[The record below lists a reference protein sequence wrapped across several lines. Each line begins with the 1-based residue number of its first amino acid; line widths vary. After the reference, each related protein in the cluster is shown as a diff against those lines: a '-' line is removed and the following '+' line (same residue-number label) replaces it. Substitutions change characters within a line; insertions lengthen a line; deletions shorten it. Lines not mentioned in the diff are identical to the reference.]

1 MKNKVKQFYR
11 YFLQFVKDLE
21 KELSLRY
28 PYFQKDLEALNKMEK
43 MKPET
48 AEYASLA
55 SQLRHGQSLE
65 QLHQEVIKS
74 IIKFKEKWNSQQ
86 SNKKLTA

>member
-65 QLHQEVIKS
+65 QLH
-74 IIKFKEKWNSQQ
+74 
-86 SNKKLTA
+86 